1 MRKKNVLFFFAKWKL
16 YNHQKNKAMG
26 TSRETLRVN
35 IIVSI
40 HTLAGLSSFDA
51 SSFGESFGLTNESK
65 TSIYI

>member
-1 MRKKNVLFFFAKWKL
+1 
-16 YNHQKNKAMG
+16 MG

-40 HTLAGLSSFDA
+40 LTLAGLSSFDA